1 MLKKGKGKDMENQI
15 LRFVFNLFNRADSM
29 KGSGVALI
37 EKEIRSAGNMR
48 FGVPEQGYSPLAGN
62 LYSEVN
68 KANGWVKCGQ
78 AWWVQLIDASKSY
91 GKGGFIFALALEKG
105 RKSHIEGIEGEG
117 KFAWR
122 YWFAGRTND
131 LAELKMIINAKTST
145 GKKDENGE
153 TIKTEEFNSMVKMI
167 ENDSFP
173 RLEIIKPKSG
183 TALAFGKKE
192 ERDLL
197 N

>member
-1 MLKKGKGKDMENQI
+1 MAKKGKEMENQI

-37 EKEIRSAGNMR
+37 EKNIRSAGNMR
-48 FGVPEQGYSPLAGN
+48 SGVPEQSYSPLAGN
-62 LYSEVN
+62 LYGEVN

-91 GKGGFIFALALEKG
+91 GKGGFIFALALERG
-105 RKSHIEGIEGEG
+105 RKSHIPNINGGA
-117 KFAWR
+117 KYAWR

-145 GKKDENGE
+145 GGKDEDGVI
-153 TIKTEEFNSMVKMI
+153 IKTEEFKAMVKMI
-167 ENDSFP
+167 ENGSFP
-173 RLEIIKPKSG
+173 RLEIIKPKAG
-183 TALAFGKKE
+183 TTLAFGKKE